1 MSIISHVTS
10 AKCMLQTT
18 RFPFLLLPDR
28 AAEYCDDRVCVCVCV
43 CVCLSAN
50 ISPELHVLT
59 DFMHVTYD
67 RGSVLLWRRRDTLCT
82 SGFVDDVVLAH
93 RPRQLNVAAQLI
105 EAALDL
111 AINGA

>member
-1 MSIISHVTS
+1 VLNACSKLQDLNFFYSAPIGQRSIVMT
-10 AKCMLQTT
+10 
-18 RFPFLLLPDR
+18 
-28 AAEYCDDRVCVCVCV
+28 VCVCVC
-43 CVCLSAN
+43 
-50 ISPELHVLT
+50 PLT
-59 DFMHVTYD
+59 YLRNYTSLPIFVHVTYG

>member
-1 MSIISHVTS
+1 
-10 AKCMLQTT
+10 MLQTA
-18 RFPFLLLPDR
+18 RFEFYCAPDKL
-28 AAEYCDDRVCVCVCV
+28 AEYCDDRVCVCVCV
-43 CVCLSAN
+43 CVFVC
-50 ISPELHVLT
+50 PLT
-59 DFMHVTYD
+59 YLRNYTSLPILCMLPMAGA
-67 RGSVLLWRRRDTLCT
+67 RSLLWRRRDMLCT